1 MHACIALPTQCVAR
15 HLSVGICLQVGA
27 SRHSS
32 PDSVLPAEA
41 AGAQLTHMAADD
53 MACSGAAP
61 SSAPLPALDA
71 VHIPPIIKLLNNS
84 FVCSTLWLQCGLA
97 SFGFL

>member
-1 MHACIALPTQCVAR
+1 MYCTAPAEYSIAH
-15 HLSVGICLQVGA
+15 HLSLDTSLQVGA

-41 AGAQLTHMAADD
+41 AAAQLTHMAADD

-71 VHIPPIIKLLNNS
+71 VHIPPLIKLLNKS
-84 FVCSTLWLQCGLA
+84 FACSTLWLQCGLA